1 MELVKPEFGLI
12 FWMAL
17 TFLIVLFILKK
28 FAWGPILKAIHEREL
43 SIEKSLSL
51 AQQARAEMEDLRAGN
66 EKLLAEARSERD
78 KILKE
83 AREIKDGMLSE
94 AKNKAQLEAERIVAD
109 ARRNIEA
116 EKLAAVNELKNQ
128 VALIPLEIAEKIV
141 RQQLADDNKQKELV
155 SKLVS
160 EVKLN

>member
-1 MELVKPEFGLI
+1 MELVKPELGLI

-28 FAWGPILKAIHEREL
+28 FAWGPILNAIHEREK
-43 SIEKSLSL
+43 SIENSLNL
-51 AQQARAEMEDLRAGN
+51 AQQAKAEMEDLKGGN
-66 EKLLAEARSERD
+66 EKLLAEARIERD

-83 AREIKDGMLSE
+83 AREIKDGMLAD
-94 AKNKAQLEAERIVAD
+94 AKNKAQSEAERIVAD
-109 ARRNIEA
+109 ARRNIQA
-116 EKLAAVNELKNQ
+116 EKLAAVNDLKNQ
-128 VALIPLEIAEKIV
+128 VALISLEIAEKIV
-141 RQQLADDNKQKELV
+141 RQQLSDDNKQKELV

>member
-1 MELVKPEFGLI
+1 MELVKPELGLI

-28 FAWGPILKAIHEREL
+28 FAWGPILNAIHEREK
-43 SIEKSLSL
+43 SIENSLNL
-51 AQQARAEMEDLRAGN
+51 AQQAKAEMEDLKAGN
-66 EKLLAEARSERD
+66 EKLLAEARLERD

-83 AREIKDGMLSE
+83 AREIKDGMLAD
-94 AKNKAQLEAERIVAD
+94 AKNKAQSEAERIVAD
-109 ARRNIEA
+109 ARRNIQA
-116 EKLAAVNELKNQ
+116 EKLAAVNDLKNQ
-128 VALIPLEIAEKIV
+128 VALISLEIAEKIV
-141 RQQLADDNKQKELV
+141 RQQLSGDTKQKELV

>member
-28 FAWGPILKAIHEREL
+28 FAWGPILKAIHEREQ
-43 SIEKSLSL
+43 SIEKSLNL

-66 EKLLAEARSERD
+66 EKLLAEARLERD

-83 AREIKDGMLSE
+83 AREIKEGMLSE
-94 AKNKAQLEAERIVAD
+94 AKSKAQSEAERIVAD

-116 EKLAAVNELKNQ
+116 EKLAAINELKNQ
-128 VALIPLEIAEKIV
+128 VALLSVEIAEKIV
-141 RQQLADDNKQKELV
+141 RQQLSDDNKQKELV